1 MLHWKVWNYF
11 VISHL
16 WRNLIGFFEK
26 CEIFV
31 ILIWLA
37 KVKCHLRGCH
47 RKVVGRVFNF
57 GRGRRRSSACFFEL
71 EREQPAC
78 FLIATCWQNTKNIKR
93 RCSVF
98 SKVETLA
105 ACCESG
111 TVSACSCVLLW
122 SLIYSDQWSQQH
134 TWACIYSL
142 HNLLQVSGPSPIPP
156 RYAFGVYYS
165 RYHAYNDVG
174 ETVSIAATFDVGR
187 AI

>member
-37 KVKCHLRGCH
+37 KLKFRLQGCH
-47 RKVVGRVFNF
+47 RNVVGHVFNF
-57 GRGRRRSSACFFEL
+57 GRGRRRSSLFPCFFEL

-105 ACCESG
+105 VCCESG
-111 TVSACSCVLLW
+111 SVSVTRSFESTQLGACLAVTPLC
-122 SLIYSDQWSQQH
+122 SLCLRWVTTTRGKCLCKQAWIR
-134 TWACIYSL
+134 C
-142 HNLLQVSGPSPIPP
+142 
-156 RYAFGVYYS
+156 
-165 RYHAYNDVG
+165 
-174 ETVSIAATFDVGR
+174 
-187 AI
+187 

>member
-47 RKVVGRVFNF
+47 RNVVGRVFNF
-57 GRGRRRSSACFFEL
+57 GRGRRRSSLFPCFFEL
-71 EREQPAC
+71 EREQPVC
-78 FLIATCWQNTKNIKR
+78 FLITTCRQNTKNIKR

-105 ACCESG
+105 VCCESG
-111 TVSACSCVLLW
+111 TTALS
-122 SLIYSDQWSQQH
+122 H
-134 TWACIYSL
+134 
-142 HNLLQVSGPSPIPP
+142 
-156 RYAFGVYYS
+156 
-165 RYHAYNDVG
+165 DVG
-174 ETVSIAATFDVGR
+174 VLCFWHTLLLIIFCNSIPTVISLVCNFIGCTSMLSTFLIFLLKG
-187 AI
+187 ILHLM